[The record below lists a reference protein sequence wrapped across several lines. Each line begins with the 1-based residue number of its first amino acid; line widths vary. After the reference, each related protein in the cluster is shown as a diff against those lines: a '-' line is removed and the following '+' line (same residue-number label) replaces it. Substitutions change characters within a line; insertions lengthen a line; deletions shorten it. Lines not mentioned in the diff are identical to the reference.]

1 MSIIYDALKKVEKS
15 DILNKD
21 NKPKENRGNYW
32 VYISLI
38 CFGIFITSMFLFTMV
53 SRNKAVLA
61 AKGQKK
67 YISRQADHL
76 SDKIAQTIST
86 GSKLSLI
93 LNGVFFSGDK
103 GYALINNEIFKEGD
117 VIKGAKISKISLDE
131 VVLEVEGNAV
141 RLVNKK

>member
-15 DILNKD
+15 DILNKN
-21 NKPKENRGNYW
+21 NKLKENRGNYW
-32 VYISLI
+32 VYIFLI
-38 CFGIFITSMFLFTMV
+38 CFGIFITSMFLFTKV
-53 SRNKAVLA
+53 SKNKAVLA
-61 AKGQKK
+61 AKDQKK
-67 YISRQADHL
+67 YISMQVDNL
-76 SDKIAQTIST
+76 SDKIAQTISN

-103 GYALINNEIFKEGD
+103 GYALINNEILKEGD
-117 VIKGAKISKISLDE
+117 VIKGAKISRISLDE